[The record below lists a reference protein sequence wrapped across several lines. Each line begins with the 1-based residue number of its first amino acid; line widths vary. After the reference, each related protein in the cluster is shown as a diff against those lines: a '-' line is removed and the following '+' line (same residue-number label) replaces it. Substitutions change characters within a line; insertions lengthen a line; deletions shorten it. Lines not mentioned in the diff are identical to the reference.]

1 MLKRLNIP
9 GLTLKDIPKKIKN
22 FRSSYYQEL
31 KRIRNSLNAGDE
43 GKVYIPKVSWF
54 SLADEYLSSIWSER
68 HHKYYRPKDEL
79 KLLIRGKDVHFERRK
94 KLKPSVDKTNEN
106 SSNEKIEV
114 TQASSSSNT
123 EGPVDELESF
133 GKYIAA
139 SLRSMPKEFSI
150 IAKTELQNTLSDVEL
165 RIMRQATSSRA
176 CDPLGGASTSSF
188 DHNSSGCVSPSS
200 DSCLSSLKIELDN

>member
-1 MLKRLNIP
+1 M
-9 GLTLKDIPKKIKN
+9 
-22 FRSSYYQEL
+22 
-31 KRIRNSLNAGDE
+31 
-43 GKVYIPKVSWF
+43 
-54 SLADEYLSSIWSER
+54 
-68 HHKYYRPKDEL
+68 
-79 KLLIRGKDVHFERRK
+79 
-94 KLKPSVDKTNEN
+94 KPSVDKTNEN

-114 TQASSSSNT
+114 TQAISSSNT